1 MLDASHIARQFAARP
16 AVHPRETGLYH
27 GPAKSHVPH
36 EGPSFGELLEQASS
50 TTGAELKFSKH
61 AQKRLASRNID
72 FSAGDMEKLQQ
83 AIDVARKKGARDSLV
98 LMGDLA
104 LVVSVKNN
112 TVITAVDEGSTKEN
126 VFTNIDSA
134 VIAR

>member
-1 MLDASHIARQFAARP
+1 MEQ
-16 AVHPRETGLYH
+16 
-27 GPAKSHVPH
+27 
-36 EGPSFGELLEQASS
+36 LLQADLS
-50 TTGAELKFSKH
+50 
-61 AQKRLASRNID
+61 QI
-72 FSAGDMEKLQQ
+72 LQQ

>member
-16 AVHPRETGLYH
+16 AVQARESGLAH
-27 GPAKSHVPH
+27 GPARSQAVH

-72 FSAGDMEKLQQ
+72 F
-83 AIDVARKKGARDSLV
+83 
-98 LMGDLA
+98 
-104 LVVSVKNN
+104 
-112 TVITAVDEGSTKEN
+112 
-126 VFTNIDSA
+126 
-134 VIAR
+134 

>member
-1 MLDASHIARQFAARP
+1 MLDASHIARQFATRSVAHAPDSGMRQARS
-16 AVHPRETGLYH
+16 TQSL
-27 GPAKSHVPH
+27 
-36 EGPSFGELLEQASS
+36 EGPSFGELLQKAGEESA
-50 TTGAELKFSKH
+50 GEIRFSKH

>member
-16 AVHPRETGLYH
+16 VSPARDTGFAGKTQHSSAPL
-27 GPAKSHVPH
+27 
-36 EGPSFGELLEQASS
+36 EGPSFGELLDSATS
-50 TTGAELKFSKH
+50 ELKFSKH

-83 AIDVARKKGARDSLV
+83 AVDVARKKGARDSLV

-104 LVVSVKNN
+104 LVVSIKNN
-112 TVITAVDEGSTKEN
+112 MVITAVDESSTKEN